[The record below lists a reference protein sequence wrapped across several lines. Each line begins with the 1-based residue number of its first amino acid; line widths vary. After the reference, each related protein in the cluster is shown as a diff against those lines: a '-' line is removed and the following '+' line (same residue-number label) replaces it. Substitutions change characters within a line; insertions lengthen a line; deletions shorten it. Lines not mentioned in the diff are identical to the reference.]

1 MEQSKSRIPQH
12 VSSHTKRMGL
22 FKEQVMCSDVSIGIL
37 CQTISSIYQGNR
49 NDISNLL
56 LSLCATYL
64 DGNWIGN
71 CCNSLNNKSPC
82 FPFDCRQ
89 FVFEQF
95 TLSQL
100 SIANNSVSMGNNQ
113 MRGHGK
119 TTHKQEILEAYV
131 SNELMLWLL

>member
-1 MEQSKSRIPQH
+1 MD
-12 VSSHTKRMGL
+12 L
-22 FKEQVMCSDVSIGIL
+22 LKEPIMFSDVSIGIL
-37 CQTISSIYQGNR
+37 CQAISRIYQGNS

-56 LSLCATYL
+56 LSLSATYL

-71 CCNSLNNKSPC
+71 CRNSLDNKSPC

-100 SIANNSVSMGNNQ
+100 SIANNFVSMGNNQ
-113 MRGHGK
+113 MHFHGK
-119 TTHKQEILEAYV
+119 TSHKQEILEAYV
-131 SNELMLWLL
+131 SNELML